1 METALKDRIQKIEA
15 LVGQIRGAADLH
27 TRKAALDLVQAV
39 MEFHASGIDRMME
52 IISEAGDA
60 GWQIIDAF
68 AADEIVSNLLVLHGL
83 HPLDLETRVRGALD
97 RVRPYLNSHGGN
109 VDLIEVSEGVVR
121 LKLVGSCNG
130 CPSSSVTLKT
140 AIEKAIHEAA
150 PDVVAIHSAA

>member
-1 METALKDRIQKIEA
+1 MGTTLKDRTQQIEE
-15 LVGQIRGAADLH
+15 LVAKIRGANDPV
-27 TRKAALDLVQAV
+27 RQAALDLVQAV

-52 IISEAGDA
+52 IAADSGDA

-83 HPLDLETRVRGALD
+83 HPVDLETRVRGALD

-109 VDLIEVSEGVVR
+109 VDLIEVNDGVVR
-121 LKLVGSCNG
+121 LRLIGSCNG

-150 PDVVAIHSAA
+150 PDVVAIDSAA